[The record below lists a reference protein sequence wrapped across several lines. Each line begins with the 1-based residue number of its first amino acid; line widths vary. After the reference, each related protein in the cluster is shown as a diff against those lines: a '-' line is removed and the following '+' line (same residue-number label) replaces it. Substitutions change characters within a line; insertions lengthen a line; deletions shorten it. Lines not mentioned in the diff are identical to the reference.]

1 MSVQK
6 VFSVYDSKAQAY
18 LQPFHAINA
27 AVASRMIAD
36 AVSQPDHNFNRHA
49 ADFTLFELGDFDDLT
64 GTFANHST
72 AINLGNLITFLSPE
86 QNLKVISNA

>member
-6 VFSVYDSKAQAY
+6 VYSVFDSKAAAY

-36 AVSQPDHNFNRHA
+36 AVQQKDHMFNQHA
-49 ADFTLFELGDFDDLT
+49 ADFTLFELGDFDDLS
-64 GTFANHST
+64 GTYNNHQV
-72 AINLGNLITFLSPE
+72 AVNLGNLVTFLGD
-86 QNLKVISNA
+86 